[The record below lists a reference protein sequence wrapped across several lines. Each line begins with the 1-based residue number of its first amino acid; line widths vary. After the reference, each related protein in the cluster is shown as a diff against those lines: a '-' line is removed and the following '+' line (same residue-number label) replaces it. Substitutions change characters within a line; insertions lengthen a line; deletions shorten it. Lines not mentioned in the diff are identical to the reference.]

1 MDRHVVL
8 PPKLCNLTW
17 IVTHKIA
24 TKICIPQQDL
34 ADDFDDDAL
43 KKFHRIKR
51 IIVSSKWAN
60 CVEKW
65 KRYVLR
71 EYYMMPKGR
80 PRGPWNYKLVTIFLS
95 LSGHFVLVSL
105 RILQVLE
112 TTMSRYGETCILNR
126 YRSPYAH
133 QKNHYTRS
141 RSRSKSRSRSRSRER
156 SRRRDRYYLNV

>member
-1 MDRHVVL
+1 MDRHVIL
-8 PPKLCNLTW
+8 PPTLCNLTW

-43 KKFHRIKR
+43 KKFHTRKR

-71 EYYMMPKGR
+71 ELLHDPER
-80 PRGPWNYKLVTIFLS
+80 STAWALELQPRCHFSIAILVT
-95 LSGHFVLVSL
+95 L
-105 RILQVLE
+105 RILQGLKITV
-112 TTMSRYGETCILNR
+112 SRSGETCVLNR
-126 YRSPYAH
+126 HRSPYTH
-133 QKNHYTRS
+133 QNNHYTRS
-141 RSRSKSRSRSRSRER
+141 RSRSKSRSRTQSRERSRSRER
-156 SRRRDRYYLNV
+156 YYSNM